1 MKTSPITDGIGD
13 VFFIDFG
20 LIDAD
25 YHNYSVF
32 LELKCLIPN
41 SMKVRCLPFLIVLS
55 LFFGL
60 KLQAQDSTEVK
71 RISSFMQKYI
81 RFSDDYPQ
89 EKVYLHFDNTSY
101 YLGETMWFKAYVVR
115 SDRQSLSILSRV
127 LYVELINPE
136 GYVIETKKLKIE
148 KGQCNGSF
156 NLTASNYPGY
166 FEVRAYTRYML
177 NFFEDNYFSRVFP
190 IFDKPETEGSYV
202 TKITERPRNQRI
214 PVKRPDVKTKNKLML
229 MFYPEGGSL
238 VCGLNSKVAFKAT
251 DQNGQNAVIMG
262 DIYNSKNR
270 KVAEINTEYL
280 GMGAFII
287 QPDSNVTR
295 AKVIFNNDE
304 YSFDLPQPLKEGCVM
319 NINSSDSVTLKIT
332 IQRTPHFASGQLGLS
347 VTCRGRL
354 YLVQN
359 IDFGMQNAVSLNVPK
374 KMIPSGVSQVTL
386 FDSKGEVLS
395 ERLVFVNHRSNLKID
410 MTANKAS
417 FQPFDKVELS
427 FRVSDKSEHPLP
439 LTFSL
444 AVRDNASSLSSPY
457 ADNIL
462 TNLLLSSDLRGYIE
476 NPGYYFESN
485 TASRKLALEL
495 LLLTQGW
502 RKYDW
507 KTMTGVTPFNPQH
520 PLEKELAAEGK
531 ITSLIRKK
539 NLKDVEIMMILL
551 TDSFSQRGTAKTD
564 IDGRFGFEMKDF
576 NGEGKLILRSKIND
590 RQKETNIMLDR
601 NFSPGLKPYG
611 FNELN
616 FTDYFKI
623 NQNSDNKTFSTIP
636 NELLEDSVLRKLSM
650 SEKIHVLEE
659 LVVTEKRKPVKVS
672 VKYNVSGEMDKIKD
686 TGDWEPASVEGFLEK
701 LNQYFSY
708 KTDSNGSAFTYKGKH
723 VYFVRDDSPDL
734 VAADIAELMNK
745 STADMVATEN
755 TTSTTESNTS
765 TNSTSENQA
774 FVQMPRFDEIESI
787 NIIEDYGS
795 ILRLFNGDPKYD
807 PTTICV
813 AVMHLKKKY
822 QEEPAGIRNTT
833 FMGYSYPKEF
843 YSPYY
848 GQGIV
853 PDPKDYRRT
862 IYWNPDVKTDNQG
875 QATVSFYNN
884 STCHSMNV
892 SAETV
897 TENGIIGEM
906 NK

>member
-1 MKTSPITDGIGD
+1 
-13 VFFIDFG
+13 
-20 LIDAD
+20 
-25 YHNYSVF
+25 
-32 LELKCLIPN
+32 
-41 SMKVRCLPFLIVLS
+41 
-55 LFFGL
+55 
-60 KLQAQDSTEVK
+60 
-71 RISSFMQKYI
+71 
-81 RFSDDYPQ
+81 
-89 EKVYLHFDNTSY
+89 
-101 YLGETMWFKAYVVR
+101 
-115 SDRQSLSILSRV
+115 
-127 LYVELINPE
+127 
-136 GYVIETKKLKIE
+136 
-148 KGQCNGSF
+148 
-156 NLTASNYPGY
+156 
-166 FEVRAYTRYML
+166 
-177 NFFEDNYFSRVFP
+177 
-190 IFDKPETEGSYV
+190 
-202 TKITERPRNQRI
+202 
-214 PVKRPDVKTKNKLML
+214 
-229 MFYPEGGSL
+229 
-238 VCGLNSKVAFKAT
+238 
-251 DQNGQNAVIMG
+251 MG
-262 DIYNSKNR
+262 DIYNSKNQ
-270 KVAEINTEYL
+270 KVGELNTEYL

-287 QPDSNVTR
+287 QPDSNVTK

-304 YSFDLPQPLKEGCVM
+304 YTFDLPQPLKEGCVM
-319 NINSSDSVTLKIT
+319 NINTSDSVTLKIT

-601 NFSPGLKPYG
+601 NFSPGLKPYS

-623 NQNSDNKTFSTIP
+623 NQNGDNETFSTIP
-636 NELLEDSVLRKLSM
+636 NELLEDSILRKLSM

-659 LVVTEKRKPVKVS
+659 LVAVS
-672 VKYNVSGEMDKIKD
+672 Y
-686 TGDWEPASVEGFLEK
+686 THLTLP
-701 LNQYFSY
+701 
-708 KTDSNGSAFTYKGKH
+708 
-723 VYFVRDDSPDL
+723 
-734 VAADIAELMNK
+734 
-745 STADMVATEN
+745 
-755 TTSTTESNTS
+755 
-765 TNSTSENQA
+765 TN
-774 FVQMPRFDEIESI
+774 
-787 NIIEDYGS
+787 
-795 ILRLFNGDPKYD
+795 
-807 PTTICV
+807 
-813 AVMHLKKKY
+813 
-822 QEEPAGIRNTT
+822 
-833 FMGYSYPKEF
+833 
-843 YSPYY
+843 
-848 GQGIV
+848 
-853 PDPKDYRRT
+853 
-862 IYWNPDVKTDNQG
+862 
-875 QATVSFYNN
+875 
-884 STCHSMNV
+884 
-892 SAETV
+892 
-897 TENGIIGEM
+897 
-906 NK
+906 